1 MHLFAEP
8 EVWVL
13 LAVVVF
19 VIGVWKPARRVI
31 LGGLDARAARIRDEL
46 ETARRLRDEAQE
58 ALAGYQN
65 QQRDAAAE
73 AEAIIAHAKA
83 EAERIAAQ
91 AARNLEETLERRQRL
106 AKERIAQ
113 EEAKALSEIRAVTV
127 DVAIAAARQVIVAE
141 LDEGRGAALIDLAI
155 ADLPRQLGNSAGA
168 RS

>member
-19 VIGVWKPARRVI
+19 VIGVWKPASRVI
-31 LGGLDARAARIRDEL
+31 LGGLDTRAARIRGEL

-58 ALAGYQN
+58 ALAGYQK
-65 QQRDAAAE
+65 QLREAGAE
-73 AEAIIAHAKA
+73 AEAILAHARA

-91 AARNLEETLERRQRL
+91 AARNLEETLERRRRL
-106 AKERIAQ
+106 AEERIAQ

-127 DVAIAAARQVIVAE
+127 DVAISAARQVIVAE
-141 LDEGRGAALIDLAI
+141 LDEQRGAALIDAAI
-155 ADLPRQLGNSAGA
+155 VALPQQLQ
-168 RS
+168 